1 MYPYGGIWEK
11 CHGNTD
17 KRREREIS
25 HLGAVGVAVSAGV
38 VEERST
44 QAFSQELPVVSQLL
58 RTQPRPPPTPL
69 QQELQLTLPSGGK
82 RDRRREE
89 SDGDAE
95 ATTVL

>member
-1 MYPYGGIWEK
+1 MYPYGGIWQK
-11 CHGNTD
+11 CYENTH
-17 KRREREIS
+17 KRRQREIS

-44 QAFSQELPVVSQLL
+44 QAFSQELPVVSELL

-69 QQELQLTLPSGGK
+69 QQELQLTLSSGVK

-89 SDGDAE
+89 SDSDAE
-95 ATTVL
+95 ATKVL